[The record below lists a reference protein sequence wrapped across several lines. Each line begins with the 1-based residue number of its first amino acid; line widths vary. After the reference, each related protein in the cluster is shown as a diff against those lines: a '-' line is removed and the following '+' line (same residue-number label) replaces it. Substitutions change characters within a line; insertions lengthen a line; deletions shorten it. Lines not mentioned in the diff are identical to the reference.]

1 MASAGASAS
10 RISGA
15 DVDTAATATA
25 MRARSPVGGRETTSI
40 GSAYHPDV
48 PRPETVTAAPS
59 PPTIRDA
66 VAAVR
71 QRVGDEP
78 ARAVVHLRT
87 EARMGEGTRVDLRAG
102 AFEFAA
108 DEPAS
113 VGGTG
118 TAPNPVQLALT
129 ALGSCQ
135 AITYRYWAEELGLRL
150 DAVTITVEADFDTG
164 AFFGFPGAT
173 GVPSPTAV
181 RSR

>member
-1 MASAGASAS
+1 M
-10 RISGA
+10 
-15 DVDTAATATA
+15 
-25 MRARSPVGGRETTSI
+25 
-40 GSAYHPDV
+40 
-48 PRPETVTAAPS
+48 TAAPS
-59 PPTIRDA
+59 PPTIRNAVDA
-66 VAAVR
+66 AR
-71 QRVGDEP
+71 RRVGDDP
-78 ARAVVHLRT
+78 TRAVVHLRT
-87 EARMGEGTRVDLRAG
+87 EARLGEGTRVELRAG

-118 TAPNPVQLALT
+118 TGPNPVQLALT

-150 DAVTITVEADFDTG
+150 DAVTVMVEADFDTG

-181 RSR
+181 RSSVRLEGPEPSERYETLVAAVDEHCPVLDLFTRPVPVERTVTMA